1 MRLTT
6 LVYVATT
13 ALLVGC
19 GGGKQQ
25 SEQHAKNELRA
36 PAYPLVTIDPYTSA
50 WSMSNQLYD
59 APVKHWTGKNFP
71 LLGVAKVDGKAYR
84 FMGAPSNVT
93 GKENIRLP
101 NPYRVGKRPDLTML
115 HGKRLREHS
124 ERKKTS
130 LLQKL
135 NGEVNTFGY
144 AVR

>member
-84 FMGAPSNVT
+84 YMG
-93 GKENIRLP
+93 EEELE
-101 NPYRVGKRPDLTML
+101 L
-115 HGKRLREHS
+115 
-124 ERKKTS
+124 
-130 LLQKL
+130 
-135 NGEVNTFGY
+135 
-144 AVR
+144 